1 MTQERQEIP
10 HWLRKTVS
18 HKIIF
23 YFLRRYKIIFC
34 FNSIY
39 SMLLN
44 DHTNK
49 HPECCFDL
57 CNFDREVAEWCSR
70 MISHKESSI
79 WASDQE
85 TENLMVQ
92 WAINLLNYTITELM
106 FLLLYLRIWHDNSLK
121 SDVLGLWHPL
131 TCTVIHKKEKE
142 MRWAWKE
149 QCSHQFPTKL
159 YLMLFENT
167 PIHLVTVMCREQ
179 H

>member
-1 MTQERQEIP
+1 M
-10 HWLRKTVS
+10 
-18 HKIIF
+18 IIQT
-23 YFLRRYKIIFC
+23 
-34 FNSIY
+34 SIQNAVLICVT
-39 SMLLN
+39 SIEKFQN
-44 DHTNK
+44 GV
-49 HPECCFDL
+49 PE
-57 CNFDREVAEWCSR
+57 WSPT
-70 MISHKESSI
+70 KESSI